1 MGQHL
6 PSTIPNP
13 TPHSSHPS
21 RRPSPCFA
29 SSASSGFRT
38 RRARKLGL
46 ATPPTAMARL
56 FRREFATPA
65 TSVARRSARPDPA
78 PTYLTYFL
86 LLPAPRTRSRTSTTP
101 TPSPRPSALTTAAD
115 TASEGTAART
125 LVTMQLHRGD
135 PSARTMAWVFAGVQ
149 AFAQALAE
157 AFAGH
162 ALASARS
169 SFAFAGK

>member
-46 ATPPTAMARL
+46 ATPATSMASLYRWKL
-56 FRREFATPA
+56 ATPA
-65 TSVARRSARPDPA
+65 TAVARRSARPDPA

-86 LLPAPRTRSRTSTTP
+86 LLPAPRTRSRTSPTP
-101 TPSPRPSALTTAAD
+101 TPSSRPSALTTADTAD
-115 TASEGTAART
+115 TVRVVQPLDART
-125 LVTMQLHRGD
+125 LATVQLHGGD
-135 PSARTMAWVFAGVQ
+135 QSACTMAWVFAGVQ
-149 AFAQALAE
+149 AFAQAPAE
-157 AFAGH
+157 AFA
-162 ALASARS
+162 
-169 SFAFAGK
+169 